1 MNFIKISLE
10 LITMQQVSMQPE
22 TCRMVVGPKLSFSL
36 QLRTVLFNSME
47 LLGSNHMELITK
59 VCPKIE
65 WLSLDS
71 ALTYNL
77 EGLGR
82 FNNLRFLKL
91 NYRGRSIDGSVM
103 NFFNANSSSL
113 QHLHLIDIR
122 DLTKADLLRT
132 VGRCYSLET
141 LVLEECSLAF
151 NKARL
156 AGKLPSSTAV
166 TMMQL
171 SI

>member
-1 MNFIKISLE
+1 MLLMNFIKISLE

-22 TCRMVVGPKLSFSL
+22 TCRMAMGPRLSFSL

-91 NYRGRSIDGSVM
+91 NYKGRSIDGSVV

-156 AGKLPSSTAV
+156 AGKLP
-166 TMMQL
+166 
-171 SI
+171 